1 MCKLL
6 ILICCHAE
14 LSVLSCSLKWAIV
27 DHGSLFLKYN
37 GDETLE
43 EPRTVIVQA
52 QSILLKCLIII
63 IAVGLDSRW

>member
-1 MCKLL
+1 M
-6 ILICCHAE
+6 
-14 LSVLSCSLKWAIV
+14 